1 MSRVERSES
10 AAISKTEAPAV
21 GAPRTV
27 TSPIVAA
34 AWQRFDR
41 TTSRWGRIT
50 MIIAM
55 VVMLTGPLVLAF
67 ELGVEPGAVLAGV
80 VAIALVFGAL
90 WFIEPLS
97 YYPILGA
104 ASMYQAFMIGNIS
117 NKLLPSAI
125 VAQSTIGA
133 KPETKRGQLASVLAI
148 CGAATTHLIGL
159 LVFVGILGTLLLRAI
174 PPNIITE
181 IQTFVLPAVM
191 GAVLVQ
197 MIASN
202 PNLRILLIS
211 VAVGIVVQLVLTPL
225 FPAVALFGIAL
236 SVIATVTLALVL
248 PGRRREAQPGDVPL
262 EDLS

>member
-1 MSRVERSES
+1 MDD
-10 AAISKTEAPAV
+10 TAPAV
-21 GAPRTV
+21 ATPHTATG
-27 TSPIVAA
+27 PIAAA
-34 AWQRFDR
+34 AWQRFDK

-50 MIIAM
+50 MLIAM
-55 VVMLTGPLVLAF
+55 VVMLTGPFILAF
-67 ELGVEPGAVLAGV
+67 ELGVKPGAVVAGV
-80 VAIALVFGAL
+80 LAIALVFGAL

-148 CGAATTHLIGL
+148 CGAATTHLLSL

-174 PPNIITE
+174 PPSIITE

-202 PNLRILLIS
+202 PNVRILMIS
-211 VAVGIVVQLVLTPL
+211 VAVGVVVQLILTPL
-225 FPAVALFGIAL
+225 FPVVALFGVAI
-236 SVIATVTLALVL
+236 SVIATIALALVL
-248 PGRRREAQPGDVPL
+248 PTRRREAPPVADPSL
-262 EDLS
+262 EDMS